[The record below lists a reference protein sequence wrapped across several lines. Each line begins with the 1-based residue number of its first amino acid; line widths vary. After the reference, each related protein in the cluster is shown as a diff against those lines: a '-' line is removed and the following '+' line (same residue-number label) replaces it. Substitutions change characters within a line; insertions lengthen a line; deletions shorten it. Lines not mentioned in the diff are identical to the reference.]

1 MRAMDDILLTPLD
14 KVQRGEKRRKMAGK
28 ILLEVV
34 TPEKQLLSLQVDE
47 VIAPGS
53 EGEFGVLPGH
63 CHFLSTLRIGELRYR
78 VDGQTHSMAVLWGF
92 AEVTPTKV
100 TVMAEVAERAEDID
114 VERATAKVTE
124 AERRLQAGGLP
135 SEVKEA
141 QISLEKARLRKKIAE
156 RSQKTS
162 HA

>member
-1 MRAMDDILLTPLD
+1 
-14 KVQRGEKRRKMAGK
+14 MAGK

-34 TPEKQLLSLQVDE
+34 TPEKQLLSKQVDE

-53 EGEFGVLPGH
+53 EGDFGVLPGH
-63 CHFLSTLRIGELRYR
+63 CHFLSALRIGELRYR
-78 VDGQTHSMAVLWGF
+78 IGQETSHMAILWGY

-100 TVMAEVAERAEDID
+100 TVMAEIAEKAEDID
-114 VERATAKVTE
+114 VERATAKVEE

-135 SEVKEA
+135 SDVKEA

-156 RSQKTS
+156 RARRTA
-162 HA
+162 HP